1 MKKNWIILLA
11 FGFMALGFS
20 SCSNNTAEIEWRD
33 KNLSFFD
40 NLEGQPGILVF
51 GDSIN
56 GFPGIYYK
64 IIDEGHGVCPVI
76 GNKVNVA
83 YESRFYN
90 DSTSFDDNDNFEFT
104 VGSNVIE
111 GWSLAIQSMPVGSKW
126 RIYIPYYLG
135 YGTTDQSNIPAY
147 STLIFDIYLKKIVS
161 EN

>member
-40 NLEGQPGILVF
+40 NLKGQEGIF
-51 GDSIN
+51 EIGDSIN
-56 GFPGIYYK
+56 GHPGIYYK
-64 IIDEGHGVCPVI
+64 ILTEGNGAHPII
-76 GNKVNVA
+76 GNVVKVA
-83 YESRFYN
+83 YEGWLYN
-90 DSTSFDDNDNFEFT
+90 DSTSFDDNDNYEFT
-104 VGSNVIE
+104 VGRNVIE

-126 RIYIPYYLG
+126 RIYLPYYLG
-135 YGTTDQSNIPAY
+135 YGSTAQKDVPAH